1 MKPQLSNFFA
11 TNPIVDLET
20 VYCLSKEKEMTL
32 LQYSDEKGV
41 LSTHSIDDNRSICQM
56 LRNTNGLTN
65 YDYHRDF
72 IFLVNLANN
81 AVVKLGSYSKA
92 KDNAWGDKDKSRSVF
107 TEDKRILGQQY
118 LDNPHHNAFNILGII
133 KDKTTHPKSKDY
145 LVEVSY
151 YLERVNN
158 KLLEYEQKDI

>member
-1 MKPQLSNFFA
+1 MKPQLSNFFV

-32 LQYSDEKGV
+32 IQYSDEKGV
-41 LSTHSIDDNRSICQM
+41 KSIHSIDDNRSICQM

-65 YDYHRDF
+65 YDYHKEF

-81 AVVKLGSYSKA
+81 AVVKLGSYSKV

-107 TEDKRILGQQY
+107 TEDKRILGLQY
-118 LDNPHHNAFNILGII
+118 LDNPHHNAFDMLGII
-133 KDKTTHPKSKDY
+133 MHKTIHPKSKDY

>member
-1 MKPQLSNFFA
+1 MKPQLSKFFL
-11 TNPIVDLET
+11 TNPLVNTET

-32 LQYSDEKGV
+32 VEYSNEKGV
-41 LSTHSIDDNRSICQM
+41 QSIHSIDDNRSICQM

-81 AVVKLGSYSKA
+81 AVMKLGSYSKA

-107 TEDKRILGQQY
+107 SEDKRILGQQY
-118 LDNPHHNAFNILGII
+118 LDNPHHNAFEVLGII
-133 KDKTTHPKSKDY
+133 KNQTTHPKSKDY

>member
-1 MKPQLSNFFA
+1 MKPQLSKFFL
-11 TNPIVDLET
+11 TNPIVNTET

-32 LQYSDEKGV
+32 VEYSNEKGV
-41 LSTHSIDDNRSICQM
+41 QSIHSIYDNRSICQM

-81 AVVKLGSYSKA
+81 AVMKLGSYSKA

-107 TEDKRILGQQY
+107 SEDKRILGQQY
-118 LDNPHHNAFNILGII
+118 LDNPHHNAFEILGII
-133 KDKTTHPKSKDY
+133 KNQTTHPKSKDY

>member
-1 MKPQLSNFFA
+1 MKPQLSNFFV

-32 LQYSDEKGV
+32 VQYSDEKGV
-41 LSTHSIDDNRSICQM
+41 KSIHSIDDNRSICQM

-65 YDYHRDF
+65 YDYHKEF

-81 AVVKLGSYSKA
+81 AVVKLGSYSKV

-107 TEDKRILGQQY
+107 TEDKRILGLQY
-118 LDNPHHNAFNILGII
+118 LDNPHHNAFDMLGTIMH
-133 KDKTTHPKSKDY
+133 KTIHPKSKDY